1 MGPPEGHSSSGTT
14 GYIFGMVARFS
25 RSENIGYLF
34 GLAAGVCYGA
44 WSVITKTAI
53 TDYDIPPLLF
63 AAATFA
69 FGTFMFAPLLVYS
82 APRAFKSSKQALGLF
97 ALSGLGGGVAVIALS
112 FGLQKG
118 DVSVVGPILS
128 ASPLIN
134 PDPGTYLPGAAGNN
148 QSYRGDRFLA
158 SRGRDRHGGR
168 WGHSILTKA
177 GR

>member
-34 GLAAGVCYGA
+34 GLVAGVCYGA

-82 APRAFKSSKQALGLF
+82 APRAFKSSEQALGLF

-128 ASPLIN
+128 ASPLITLILVRIFLERLEIIS
-134 PDPGTYLPGAAGNN
+134 PTVVIGSLLVVGGTVMVVV
-148 QSYRGDRFLA
+148 GDTAF
-158 SRGRDRHGGR
+158 
-168 WGHSILTKA
+168 
-177 GR
+177 

>member
-128 ASPLIN
+128 ASPLITLILVRIFLERLEIIS
-134 PDPGTYLPGAAGNN
+134 PTVVIGSLLVVGGTVMVVV
-148 QSYRGDRFLA
+148 GDTAF
-158 SRGRDRHGGR
+158 
-168 WGHSILTKA
+168 
-177 GR
+177 